1 MAVIFNRYCNL
12 KLSLSCLN
20 SSSLGLLLLSLFTV
34 PLAAREADTLVST
47 TAAVESTWVS
57 EPKQKFLEVGRGEMD
72 WLWFSL
78 YRAKLMTL
86 TGRYQQGQYPLLLDI
101 EYYRD
106 IAAEDL
112 LEATRDQWQ
121 HLQFSADDIARWQ
134 DLLAATWPDVK
145 PGDHL
150 SFKVIDEQTSQF
162 FFNQQ
167 PLGVMHDANF
177 AAAFLAIWLS
187 KDTSRPS
194 LRAQL
199 LGEKSCDC

>member
-1 MAVIFNRYCNL
+1 MAVILNRYYNL
-12 KLSLSCLN
+12 KLSLSFLY
-20 SSSLGLLLLSLFTV
+20 SSGLGLLLLTLFTA
-34 PLAAREADTLVST
+34 PLAAREGDTLAST
-47 TAAVESTWVS
+47 TVVVESSEVS
-57 EPKQKFLEVGRGEMD
+57 EPTQNFLEVGRGEMD

-78 YRAKLMTL
+78 YKAKLMTL

-112 LEATRDQWQ
+112 LQATREQWQ
-121 HLQFSADDIARWQ
+121 HLLFSADDIERWQ
-134 DLLAATWPDVK
+134 SLLTATWPDVK

-150 SFKVIDEQTSQF
+150 SFKAIDEQTSQF